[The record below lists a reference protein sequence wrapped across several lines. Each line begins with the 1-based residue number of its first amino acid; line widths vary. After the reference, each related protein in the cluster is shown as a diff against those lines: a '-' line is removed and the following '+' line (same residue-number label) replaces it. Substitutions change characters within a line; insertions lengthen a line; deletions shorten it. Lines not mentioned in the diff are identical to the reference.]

1 MDRDRTQKS
10 SAVREWRNEMSVRTA
25 ELFMAIA
32 MFLASLGLMWTV
44 YTDDLAIGWVAG
56 RGPGSG
62 MWPFWLSLGM
72 ALSSVWTLWRWYT
85 GVTPESRNQDPYIDP
100 ETIFIVGIT
109 VAAIFFLLLLTGIIG
124 LYFSMMLFL
133 MFYIRVIG
141 RHTWGVTIAVT
152 LAVPVV
158 TYLLFEVA
166 LNKYLPRGLPFF
178 ENIFMHIDDF
188 RYSLMS

>member
-1 MDRDRTQKS
+1 
-10 SAVREWRNEMSVRTA
+10 MSVRTA
-25 ELFMAIA
+25 ELLMAIA

-44 YTDDLAIGWVAG
+44 YSDGLAIGWQPG

-72 ALSSVWTLWRWYT
+72 ALASVWTLWRWYT
-85 GVTPESRNQDPYIDP
+85 GETPESRNQDPYIDP
-100 ETIFIVGIT
+100 ETVFMVGVT

-133 MFYIRVIG
+133 LAYVRGIG
-141 RHTWGVTIAVT
+141 RHGWGVTIGVV
-152 LAVPVV
+152 LGMPVMI
-158 TYLLFEVA
+158 YLLFEVA

-178 ENIFMHIDDF
+178 ESIMMHVDDF
-188 RYSLMS
+188 RYSLMY